1 MAVYYLFSTS
11 MQAMGKDK
19 ANDNCSLDG
28 VVSQAKQGENV
39 AGKFNQE
46 CSLTDRKQF
55 FDDLRS
61 KATDSK
67 QEAGTSMSYKLGG
80 LEIVGDTASRKLEG
94 IYGGGDKHGADAAAG
109 KTAQKGDHAAAKGR
123 TNGDAKPQAAD
134 KGTPGISDEDNRLL
148 RAWASPDD
156 KAKAKTIKE
165 DLLAGKDVSETIN
178 NLPRDQKRT
187 VMAVVKGELAES
199 PGTKTAVSQNGDGSK
214 DIIMTTKD
222 GGKLLISEDFMGS
235 PKDIVVNGMGWRT
248 AMGSKDVYNRPG
260 ESNQTQSAGSGF
272 NLREAL
278 LGKDKLT
285 DGNGPLARAM
295 RGEELSADDQKKL
308 AELSK
313 GGKLVVY
320 KPRGVTD

>member
-1 MAVYYLFSTS
+1 
-11 MQAMGKDK
+11 MGKDK
-19 ANDNCSLDG
+19 ANDNCSLDA
-28 VVSQAKQGENV
+28 VVNHAKQGENV
-39 AGKFNQE
+39 ASKFNQE
-46 CSLTDRKQF
+46 CSLPERQQF
-55 FDDLRS
+55 FNDLRT

-67 QEAGTSMSYKLGG
+67 QESGTSMSYKLNG

-94 IYGGGDKHGADAAAG
+94 IYGAQSQGGDSAVSKAAH
-109 KTAQKGDHAAAKGR
+109 KV
-123 TNGDAKPQAAD
+123 NAKPQAAD

-178 NLPRDQKRT
+178 NLPRDQKRS
-187 VMAVVKGELAES
+187 VMAVVKGELADS
-199 PGTKTAVSQNGDGSK
+199 PGMKTAVSQNSDGSK

-248 AMGSKDVYNRPG
+248 TLGSKDVYNRPG
-260 ESNQTQSAGSGF
+260 ESNQTQTAGSGF
-272 NLREAL
+272 NLRDFL
-278 LGKDKLT
+278 LGKEKLS

-295 RGEELSADDQKKL
+295 RGEELSAEDQKKL
-308 AELSK
+308 SELSS
-313 GGKLVVY
+313 GGKLIVY
-320 KPRGVTD
+320 KPRGVQD